1 MAFVKTFKCSVEQN
15 MLILPSMPTQA
26 KQDALAPAWE
36 TRYFHSCC
44 RSPASMFFY
53 FHAVRP
59 STTNKGSSL
68 VPSQR
73 SVVGLDNVRTC
84 STNVKRAHTHR
95 HTHNFVPVVLWGTSS
110 QPEAQFFRCHI
121 CHHTNCV
128 ISVSYVALSVQST
141 YVTHKSPTGQTSII
155 SWLILTLEY
164 NLILKCM

>member
-1 MAFVKTFKCSVEQN
+1 MFSGAEYANSPFNANSSKAGCSCSCLGNTIFSFLLQE
-15 MLILPSMPTQA
+15 PSLHVFLLSCSQA
-26 KQDALAPAWE
+26 IHNKQGQL
-36 TRYFHSCC
+36 
-44 RSPASMFFY
+44 
-53 FHAVRP
+53 
-59 STTNKGSSL
+59 L

-73 SVVGLDNVRTC
+73 SVVGLDNVQTC

-164 NLILKCM
+164 NFILKCM